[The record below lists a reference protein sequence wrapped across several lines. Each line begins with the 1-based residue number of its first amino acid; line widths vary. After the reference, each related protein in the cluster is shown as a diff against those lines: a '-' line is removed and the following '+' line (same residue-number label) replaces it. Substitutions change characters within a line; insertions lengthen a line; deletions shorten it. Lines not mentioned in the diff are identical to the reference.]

1 MIMADFDGIAGF
13 DNVGGGEAVA
23 TEPKKSEKQE
33 AFVAAAKEIIHNRE
47 TNPDFE
53 ARYNKFQNALEVT
66 RILAFSD
73 EGNML
78 NKTDEALD
86 AAVKKG
92 TVTVLADDDNTV
104 AEVTK
109 DENTGEIRGTVK
121 MNKPGASTKY
131 IAPHLAGKP
140 MMDSKNKPSVLR
152 VLVPCPGN
160 VGYEIKNNGTEPIP
174 FKSIVSIKGEDGKWT
189 TQEVDKVL
197 APGATDVIPKD
208 YFCRM
213 CQGIEFN
220 NVVANGVCVVLGS
233 PDNLQEAFRK
243 SYFKYSDPNLSVNSP
258 ECKTLIHDVTEVNG
272 KKKFTV
278 RKEYE
283 ETFGYLNN
291 EPEKAAKKPRQKA
304 AGGVKPSRSEVTAAL
319 FRKALNM
326 D

>member
-1 MIMADFDGIAGF
+1 MADFDGIKGF
-13 DNVGGGEAVA
+13 DNVEAGGEATVA
-23 TEPKKSEKQE
+23 TKSADSKKE

-66 RILAFSD
+66 RILAFSE

-86 AAVKKG
+86 AAVKAG
-92 TVTVLADDDNTV
+92 TVKVLADDDDTL
-104 AEVTK
+104 AEVVRDDK
-109 DENTGEIRGTVK
+109 TGKISGTVK
-121 MNKPGASTKY
+121 LNKPGSSTKY
-131 IAPHLAGKP
+131 IPPHVVGKAVV
-140 MMDSKNKPSVLR
+140 DSKNKPVVLR

-160 VGYEIKNNGTEPIP
+160 VGYEIKNIGDEPIP

-197 APGATDVIPKD
+197 APGATDVIPKE

-213 CQGIEFN
+213 CQAIEFN
-220 NVVANGVCVVLGS
+220 NVVANGSCIVTGS
-233 PDNLQEAFRK
+233 PDNIQEAFRR

-304 AGGVKPSRSEVTAAL
+304 AGGIKPNRSEVTAAL

-326 D
+326 E